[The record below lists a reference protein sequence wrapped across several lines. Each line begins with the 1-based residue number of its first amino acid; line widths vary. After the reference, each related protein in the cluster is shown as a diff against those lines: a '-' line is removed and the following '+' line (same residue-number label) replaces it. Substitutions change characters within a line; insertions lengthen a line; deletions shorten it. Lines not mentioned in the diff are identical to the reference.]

1 MGPSLAPS
9 DGTPAPVPDDEV
21 NSPATLSSALAP
33 SLRTR
38 DQTEAAQQHLT
49 LTAQRNFDRVCFDQ
63 WSIKTWYYSPYP
75 SFEDDTDTH
84 TRPRATPE
92 GPTTAA
98 QGSAHPTAQSTADGT
113 TPAANHTTAAAES
126 AASSDST
133 LWVCDRCFKY
143 MREANAWEL
152 HKKTCKILHPP
163 GRKVYQRGAHTIWE
177 VDGQAERPLQ
187 LGCLFEPP
195 PLTPLRSQFGSSSRP
210 YLHPHQSPYA
220 NDPLIAPVSHSY
232 LPIVSLYGCD
242 GSPFISR
249 SAHPAINSFLCT
261 LPANYPSFRMFI
273 CLPQL
278 LTLFIDVKTLFFD
291 TEHFMFYILTDA
303 DAHRDHFLAYFS
315 QEKISYDDY
324 NLACIVTLPPYQKRG
339 YGMLLI
345 EFSYELSRRA
355 GKLGTPE
362 RPLSDLGL
370 RSYVSFWISVLVRFF
385 RTIAPLPVE
394 DAHENLGSAVDS
406 GTNLDDALGNPTIT
420 EANSVTIPNSSTSTR
435 PDHAP
440 PQQHHLPPDSG
451 FRRTGPSVEHG
462 RIPRSHCALVDAFG
476 EISYHI
482 RSESGDPSKSGVKH
496 RTVRCGLED
505 IAHAT
510 HLRPDDIALALRE
523 SGLLT
528 RRRSTQSNPAE
539 PAGPGTE
546 HSENNTH
553 TIENISSG
561 AQDPK
566 RKNEA
571 QIVITHEM
579 VEKVAQERKVKPP
592 YLDRA
597 YVLL

>member
-1 MGPSLAPS
+1 MALNSLCWVLCNGEQALRATIIQQRGSEYYVHYEGRDKRLDEWVSTSAVRLDNDSTSQANETDIGSQDGSRAKKRNRTTGPSLAHS
-9 DGTPAPVPDDEV
+9 DGTPATTQDDEA
-21 NSPATLSSALAP
+21 NSPATLPSALGP
-33 SLRTR
+33 SLHTR
-38 DQTEAAQQHLT
+38 DQTEAAQQHIA
-49 LTAQRNFDRVCFDQ
+49 LTAQRNFDRVNFDQ
-63 WSIKTWYYSPYP
+63 WHIKTWYYSPYP

-92 GPTTAA
+92 GPAVATQGGAHSATHLTAA
-98 QGSAHPTAQSTADGT
+98 GA
-113 TPAANHTTAAAES
+113 TPAANHTPAAAES
-126 AASSDST
+126 TGSGDAT

-143 MREANAWEL
+143 MREATAWEL

-177 VDGQAERPLQ
+177 VDGQVERLYCQ
-187 LGCLFEPP
+187 NLSLF
-195 PLTPLRSQFGSSSRP
+195 GK
-210 YLHPHQSPYA
+210 
-220 NDPLIAPVSHSY
+220 
-232 LPIVSLYGCD
+232 
-242 GSPFISR
+242 
-249 SAHPAINSFLCT
+249 
-261 LPANYPSFRMFI
+261 
-273 CLPQL
+273 
-278 LTLFIDVKTLFFD
+278 LFIDVKTLFFD

-385 RTIAPLPVE
+385 RTITPLPVE
-394 DAHENLGSAVDS
+394 DEQEHPGSQIGANSETASGHNPTISEAGSAPIPSSLSPSRPDHRPSQQRHVPLDS
-406 GTNLDDALGNPTIT
+406 GTKQADPT
-420 EANSVTIPNSSTSTR
+420 
-435 PDHAP
+435 
-440 PQQHHLPPDSG
+440 
-451 FRRTGPSVEHG
+451 VERG
-462 RIPRSHCALVDAFG
+462 RILHSHSALVDTFG
-476 EISYHI
+476 DIAYHT
-482 RSESGDPSKSGVKH
+482 RSESKGPSNSGVKH

-523 SGLLT
+523 AGLLT
-528 RRRSTQSNPAE
+528 QRRSAQPNPIELTGEPSDSSRHMASEITLNGAHDAKYQSE
-539 PAGPGTE
+539 V
-546 HSENNTH
+546 
-553 TIENISSG
+553 
-561 AQDPK
+561 
-566 RKNEA
+566 

-579 VEKVAQERKVKPP
+579 IERVARERKVKPP

>member
-1 MGPSLAPS
+1 MVLNSPCWVLCNGDQALRATIIQKRGSEYYVHYEGRDKRLDEWVPANAVRLDGDSTNQTHEMDVDNQDGSRATKRNRTTGPSLAHS
-9 DGTPAPVPDDEV
+9 DGTPATTQDDEV
-21 NSPATLSSALAP
+21 NLPATVPPTLGP
-33 SLRTR
+33 SLHTR

-49 LTAQRNFDRVCFDQ
+49 LTAQRNFDRVNFDQ
-63 WSIKTWYYSPYP
+63 WHIKTWYYSPYP

-92 GPTTAA
+92 GPVTAT
-98 QGSAHPTAQSTADGT
+98 QGGMNAATQPAAGGT
-113 TPAANHTTAAAES
+113 THVANHTTTTTENT
-126 AASSDST
+126 SSGDAI

-143 MREANAWEL
+143 MRESTAWEL

-177 VDGQAERPLQ
+177 VDGQVERLYCQ
-187 LGCLFEPP
+187 NLSLF
-195 PLTPLRSQFGSSSRP
+195 GK
-210 YLHPHQSPYA
+210 
-220 NDPLIAPVSHSY
+220 
-232 LPIVSLYGCD
+232 
-242 GSPFISR
+242 
-249 SAHPAINSFLCT
+249 
-261 LPANYPSFRMFI
+261 
-273 CLPQL
+273 
-278 LTLFIDVKTLFFD
+278 LFIDVKTLFFD

-385 RTIAPLPVE
+385 RTITPLPVE
-394 DAHENLGSAVDS
+394 VEHEYSGSQADVS
-406 GTNLDDALGNPTIT
+406 TNLDTASGHNPTIS
-420 EANSVTIPNSSTSTR
+420 EAGSTPIPNSSTSTSAR
-435 PDHAP
+435 PDHRRSQQRHAP
-440 PQQHHLPPDSG
+440 LDSG
-451 FRRTGPSVEHG
+451 TTQVVYLVERE
-462 RIPRSHCALVDAFG
+462 RIPHSQSTLVDAFG
-476 EISYHI
+476 EIAYHT
-482 RSESGDPSKSGVKH
+482 RPESDGSTNSRVKH

-510 HLRPDDIALALRE
+510 HLRPDDIAFALRE
-523 SGLLT
+523 AGLLT
-528 RRRSTQSNPAE
+528 YRRSVPSNPTESAGE
-539 PAGPGTE
+539 PSDTNRHIPSESVFNGVQDTKH
-546 HSENNTH
+546 HSEM
-553 TIENISSG
+553 
-561 AQDPK
+561 
-566 RKNEA
+566 

-579 VEKVAQERKVKPP
+579 IERVSRERKVKPP
-592 YLDRA
+592 YLDRT

>member
-1 MGPSLAPS
+1 MALNSVCWVLRNNDQALRATIIQQRGSEYYVHYEGHDKRLDEWVPTSSVRLDCDSTSQTHEIDLDNQAGSRAKKRNRTMGPSLAPS

-152 HKKTCKILHPP
+152 HKLYCQNLS
-163 GRKVYQRGAHTIWE
+163 
-177 VDGQAERPLQ
+177 
-187 LGCLFEPP
+187 LF
-195 PLTPLRSQFGSSSRP
+195 GK
-210 YLHPHQSPYA
+210 
-220 NDPLIAPVSHSY
+220 
-232 LPIVSLYGCD
+232 
-242 GSPFISR
+242 
-249 SAHPAINSFLCT
+249 
-261 LPANYPSFRMFI
+261 
-273 CLPQL
+273 
-278 LTLFIDVKTLFFD
+278 LFIDVKTLFFD

>member
-1 MGPSLAPS
+1 MALNSHCWVLSNGDQALRAKIIQQRGSEYYVHYEGRDKRLDEWVPTSSVRLESDSTGQTNELDLDGQDGSRAKKRNRTTGPSLGHS
-9 DGTPAPVPDDEV
+9 DGTPATTQDDEV
-21 NSPATLSSALAP
+21 NSPATLP
-33 SLRTR
+33 STLGPSPHTR
-38 DQTEAAQQHLT
+38 DQTEAAQQHIT
-49 LTAQRNFDRVCFDQ
+49 LTAQRNFDRVNFDQ
-63 WSIKTWYYSPYP
+63 WHIKTWYYSPYP
-75 SFEDDTDTH
+75 SFEDDADTH

-92 GPTTAA
+92 GPVASA
-98 QGSAHPTAQSTADGT
+98 QGGAHSATHLTASGATPTT
-113 TPAANHTTAAAES
+113 NHTTAAAETTGS
-126 AASSDST
+126 GDAT

-143 MREANAWEL
+143 MREATAWEL

-177 VDGQAERPLQ
+177 VDGQVERLYCQ
-187 LGCLFEPP
+187 NLSLF
-195 PLTPLRSQFGSSSRP
+195 GK
-210 YLHPHQSPYA
+210 
-220 NDPLIAPVSHSY
+220 
-232 LPIVSLYGCD
+232 
-242 GSPFISR
+242 
-249 SAHPAINSFLCT
+249 
-261 LPANYPSFRMFI
+261 
-273 CLPQL
+273 
-278 LTLFIDVKTLFFD
+278 LFIDVKTLFFD

-385 RTIAPLPVE
+385 RTITPLPVE
-394 DAHENLGSAVDS
+394 DEQDHSGSQVDVNTHS
-406 GTNLDDALGNPTIT
+406 GTPSGHNPTIS
-420 EANSVTIPNSSTSTR
+420 EAAPTLIPSSSTSAR
-435 PDHAP
+435 PDHRPSQQRHAP
-440 PQQHHLPPDSG
+440 LDLGTKRP
-451 FRRTGPSVEHG
+451 GPLVEHG
-462 RIPRSHCALVDAFG
+462 RILHSYSVLVDAFG
-476 EISYHI
+476 DIAYHT
-482 RSESGDPSKSGVKH
+482 RSESEGPSNSGVKH

-523 SGLLT
+523 AGLLT
-528 RRRSTQSNPAE
+528 HRRSAQSNPTE
-539 PAGPGTE
+539 LAGE
-546 HSENNTH
+546 AADNIRHIASENVSQETKH
-553 TIENISSG
+553 QSEV
-561 AQDPK
+561 
-566 RKNEA
+566 

-579 VEKVAQERKVKPP
+579 IEKVARERKVKPA

>member
-1 MGPSLAPS
+1 
-9 DGTPAPVPDDEV
+9 
-21 NSPATLSSALAP
+21 
-33 SLRTR
+33 
-38 DQTEAAQQHLT
+38 
-49 LTAQRNFDRVCFDQ
+49 
-63 WSIKTWYYSPYP
+63 
-75 SFEDDTDTH
+75 
-84 TRPRATPE
+84 
-92 GPTTAA
+92 
-98 QGSAHPTAQSTADGT
+98 
-113 TPAANHTTAAAES
+113 
-126 AASSDST
+126 
-133 LWVCDRCFKY
+133 

-152 HKKTCKILHPP
+152 HKVSRVAVRLPIRPCPIRPRGFETPIRWVGGGWVMGVQVSSGWLVPMTTVRIERLGQLNPSRFLRTRAVILWTNFNPLPVTKTCKILHPP

-278 LTLFIDVKTLFFD
+278 LTTLFFD

-345 EFSYELSRRA
+345 EFNSVYATLSSYDGRSTWVLAFLSQIRLILWGYELSRRA

-462 RIPRSHCALVDAFG
+462 RIPLDAFG

-597 YVLL
+597 YVHDQTQLGIRYSGRASMARASQSTDMGLQIFCCGISQPPVTIRCRSVS